1 MAAMG
6 VKEPRDLTGDF
17 PSSRTQPGGLS
28 CCWRYSL
35 NGGLLIFSIVSSI
48 FWPLHGV
55 APDELDE
62 PLEKLLSRDPI
73 VVEEGVVALSKM
85 DAEKVRTRARRMI
98 LEEGKNPELPAIVCD
113 LFGQV
118 GGEEDLDLL
127 KGWLTTD
134 DEDLTSAAIRALVQ
148 ISARYPESA
157 AIDQLLQWCVTKRGD
172 PLAMAAL
179 VRPNTSQE
187 ILPAAVRLLRSKN
200 PDEMIGAVD
209 FLRTH
214 GAGANQKELQRAW
227 KKIPRSI
234 GHSARIA
241 IVQALASVPVDDWI
255 PSTREVLVEALEN
268 RDWRVRRRAVE
279 ATMEIWSPISIDLLL
294 ETLPENPGNPDL
306 FDWHNA
312 LSDLTGENK
321 PADAQVWRVYGEMH
335 PSPRKVVEPKER
347 PVGGW
352 LRAPAEGVGNA
363 AVKDGQTVVFF
374 DLPVLAADAVFLF
387 DLSGS
392 MNGDF
397 GGRTR
402 MEAARIE
409 VHTMLEKWLSL
420 PRAEQPRFNLVLFRE
435 PYGDPWNAR
444 IDRVFPRLAPLSP
457 KNAQAATEWFASQGT
472 CRFAYQE
479 SIEAAIE
486 DPECRFIYFLS
497 DGEPWGGRCNDLD
510 RLLRELE
517 RVTRFHPV
525 AIHNVVIGGA
535 EKAEEY
541 CEQIS
546 RRHSGRLRK
555 IGNASESM
563 PQIGQARQV
572 FMAKKLGVNIITN
585 PGAETDQVEAAAGKL
600 AAATV
605 VSAWESA
612 DSNTPVLVQ
621 PWNGY
626 SMDEGDHL
634 PVPENAGANYFLHGT
649 IGDVAVRTTLRQ
661 EIDLRRLRSAIGKGA
676 IYRFSA
682 WIGGWKKQKDE
693 AQVRVVFV
701 DSDGKELAEEI
712 LGPVNAADRQN
723 KNGMR
728 LRQSEGQVPAGS
740 RKVVVEMIFDKE
752 KGGSVS
758 DAAIDLLELVIEK
771 KQDNSES

>member
-1 MAAMG
+1 MA
-6 VKEPRDLTGDF
+6 
-17 PSSRTQPGGLS
+17 
-28 CCWRYSL
+28 
-35 NGGLLIFSIVSSI
+35 GGLLIISIITI
-48 FWPLHGV
+48 FLSPFHF
-55 APDELDE
+55 AMPDELDE

-73 VVEEGVVALSKM
+73 VVEEGVVALVKL
-85 DAEKVRTRARRMI
+85 DAQLVRTRVRRMI

-113 LFGQV
+113 LFGQI
-118 GGEEDLDLL
+118 GGEEDLNLL
-127 KGWLTTD
+127 MGWMAS
-134 DEDLTSAAIRALVQ
+134 EDQELTSAAIRALVE
-148 ISARYPESA
+148 IASRYPESPTV
-157 AIDQLLQWCVTKRGD
+157 DRMLKWCVTKRGD

-179 VRPNTSQE
+179 VRPNTAQD
-187 ILPAAVRLLRSKN
+187 ILPAAVRQLRGTN
-200 PDEMIGAVD
+200 PDNLVGAVD
-209 FLRTH
+209 FLRNH
-214 GAGANQKELQRAW
+214 GAAPYQKELQRAW
-227 KKIPRSI
+227 KKIPRMI
-234 GHSARIA
+234 GYSARIS
-241 IVQALASVPVDDWI
+241 IVQALATIPVDEWI
-255 PSTREVLVEALEN
+255 PSTRDLMVEALEN

-279 ATMEIWSPISIDLLL
+279 SMIEIWSPLSIDLLL

-312 LSDLTGENK
+312 LSDMTGEKK
-321 PADAQVWRVYGEMH
+321 PVDAMVWRVYSQMY
-335 PSPRKVVEPKER
+335 PSPRKIVDRKEK
-347 PVGGW
+347 PDGGW

-363 AVKDGQTVVFF
+363 AVKDGPTVVFF

-409 VHTMLEKWLSL
+409 VHSMLEKWLSL
-420 PRAEQPRFNLVLFRE
+420 PRTEQPRFNLVLFRE

-457 KNAQAATEWFASQGT
+457 QNAQTAAQWFSSQGT

-510 RLLRELE
+510 RLLKELE

-525 AIHNVVIGGA
+525 AIHNVVIGGG

-541 CEQIS
+541 CEKIS
-546 RRHSGRLRK
+546 QRHSGRLRK
-555 IGNASESM
+555 IRNASESM
-563 PQIGQARQV
+563 PQIGQAKQV
-572 FMAKKLGVNIITN
+572 FMARRLGENIITN
-585 PGAETDQVEAAAGKL
+585 PGAETDQVEAAEGKL
-600 AAATV
+600 AAARV
-605 VSAWESA
+605 VSAWESTE
-612 DSNTPVLVQ
+612 SNTPVLVQ

-626 SMDEGDHL
+626 SIDEGDHL

-676 IYRFSA
+676 RYHLSA

-693 AQVRVVFV
+693 AQVRIVFL
-701 DSDGKELAEEI
+701 DTDGKELGEDT
-712 LGPVNAADRQN
+712 LGPVNAADRDS

-728 LRQSEGQVPAGS
+728 QRQSEDQVPVGS

-758 DAAIDLLELVIEK
+758 DAAIDLLKLVIEK
-771 KQDNSES
+771 KQTDSGS